1 MPSRA
6 PGSEF
11 HRFPRGKPSLWGRRC
26 KLLLLP
32 MQRTRCGAGCNPFC
46 DQPSPTKRGRTWS
59 RRSPPRAARQA
70 ARSRSQ
76 GAGGPEW
83 WWTVSGQVGPGPTP
97 CAPPPQRQSAAKW
110 LSLIPPLFTP
120 FFSLSL
126 QDRQITSPCSLGS
139 APAPVISCRK
149 VAMEKILKS
158 KPDRALIKM
167 MEKLRRTFQ
176 NLPT

>member
-1 MPSRA
+1 MEPQEPAQSSWTSRQKPE
-6 PGSEF
+6 PGGWRPRVVVDSIWPGGTRANSLCTSTSASECSQVALA
-11 HRFPRGKPSLWGRRC
+11 H
-26 KLLLLP
+26 
-32 MQRTRCGAGCNPFC
+32 
-46 DQPSPTKRGRTWS
+46 PTS
-59 RRSPPRAARQA
+59 FYS
-70 ARSRSQ
+70 
-76 GAGGPEW
+76 
-83 WWTVSGQVGPGPTP
+83 
-97 CAPPPQRQSAAKW
+97 
-110 LSLIPPLFTP
+110 
-120 FFSLSL
+120 FFLSLSL